1 MTVPT
6 TIDAAAWLGKYLEG
20 ADGDTDLARAM
31 LGAFAEALMSA
42 QASMQCNAGLRRA
55 QRRAGELA
63 QRLSAAALGHPGRL
77 DRPGVPKLR
86 RGVYS
91 PEFLLQPR
99 RRAEQALV
107 AVVCAAYVEGVST
120 RRVDDLVKAMGID
133 GISKSEVSR
142 LANELDKVVTE
153 FRERPLDQ
161 GPYRYLWIDALT
173 QRVREGGRVVNVSAV
188 IATAVNA
195 EGRREI
201 VGFDIVTTEDTAA
214 WTAFL
219 RSLVARG
226 LCGVELVIS
235 DAHGGIKAA
244 IAQVFSEASWQR
256 CRTHFMANLA
266 SRCAKGNWPMIA
278 TLVRSIFE
286 QPDRDTT
293 WSQLA
298 DVIDKLTQAGFCD
311 VVTYLLDAA
320 DDILAFSAF
329 PTEHWRRSAPTTPRS
344 GSTRRSAGAP
354 TWSGSSPTAAAVIRL
369 VGALLAEQTDEWAI
383 TRRYM
388 SAESLK
394 AQQKLDASPED
405 PRPAIDVTGEEV
417 TTRQRHVGSAIREQ
431 VDARDVAPHGL
442 VHHSLGLN
450 HDELN
455 AYAKLI
461 SEGKPIRF
469 VWKVTAT
476 QRYKNNA
483 QDLAVACDHPGVR
496 VHVVGWVVDGP
507 VDQGVVGVGP
517 ERTKA
522 ELRSRPMASGG
533 HIQTRRWATPRRTK

>member
-1 MTVPT
+1 VNVPT

-20 ADGDTDLARAM
+20 ANGDTDLAQAM
-31 LGAFAEALMSA
+31 LAAFAEALMSA
-42 QASMQCNAGLRRA
+42 EASMQCGAAYGERTSERENSRNGYRLRPWDTRV
-55 QRRAGELA
+55 GSIELA
-63 QRLSAAALGHPGRL
+63 
-77 DRPGVPKLR
+77 VPKLR

-107 AVVCAAYVEGVST
+107 AVICAAYVEGVST

-142 LANELDKVVTE
+142 MAAALDTVVSE
-153 FRERPLDQ
+153 FKERPLTE

-173 QRVREGGRVVNVSAV
+173 QRVREGGRVVNISAV

-201 VGFDIVTTEDTAA
+201 IGFEIATTEDTAA

-219 RSLVARG
+219 RALVARG
-226 LCGVELVIS
+226 LSGVELVIS

-266 SRCAKGNWPMIA
+266 SRVAKGNWPMIA

-298 DVIDKLTQAGFCD
+298 DVTDKLTQAGFVD

-329 PTEHWRRSAPTTPRS
+329 PTEHWPKIRSNNPQERINKEIRRRTDVVGIFPNR
-344 GSTRRSAGAP
+344 
-354 TWSGSSPTAAAVIRL
+354 AAVTRL

-383 TRRYM
+383 TKRYM

-394 AQQKLDASPED
+394 TTKVLDPSPED
-405 PRPAIDVTGEEV
+405 PRPAIDAARKEADTDS
-417 TTRQRHVGSAIREQ
+417 TT
-431 VDARDVAPHGL
+431 
-442 VHHSLGLN
+442 
-450 HDELN
+450 
-455 AYAKLI
+455 
-461 SEGKPIRF
+461 
-469 VWKVTAT
+469 
-476 QRYKNNA
+476 
-483 QDLAVACDHPGVR
+483 
-496 VHVVGWVVDGP
+496 
-507 VDQGVVGVGP
+507 
-517 ERTKA
+517 
-522 ELRSRPMASGG
+522 
-533 HIQTRRWATPRRTK
+533 